1 MNVGI
6 SKNNYQ
12 NQQAATRQ
20 SLARIYM
27 KDGRV
32 QTLPLRQTRPDY
44 QFMNWF
50 RHRSR
55 ALSGFPVSI
64 RSILWIDNQGIC
76 TDCEQRVFDFL
87 SRYRLGN
94 SLRIVRPGFRDY
106 EPQQAP
112 TCACNHSQTL
122 PYDTFDEDF
131 DIGYENEI
139 KDYAN
144 YGGYNVSGKRQGKLT
159 ESQKNN
165 IHANSQA
172 QYYAHTKT
180 NPDNF
185 KKGLSFKGVEVNHR
199 IPLERI
205 HQVAGMRNTPNKNNL
220 QTIPEPVHAY
230 VSKMWAYLKGKQS
243 GADIKAYADGVD
255 KLMQAKNKQQVETA
269 IQDLKNTN
277 PNLDEKKVLRDIIS
291 NGKSVFW
298 TKEFLKRYPAWLSK
312 AAVFGKELELVFQ
325 EMYAQEM
332 GELAI

>member
-20 SLARIYM
+20 SLARVYM

-32 QTLPLRQTRPDY
+32 QTLPLRQARPDY

-94 SLRIVRPGFRDY
+94 SLRVVRPSLPNY
-106 EPQQAP
+106 APQPIAS
-112 TCACNHSQTL
+112 CACNHARVE
-122 PYDTFDEDF
+122 PYGFDEPF
-131 DIGYENEI
+131 DLGFEEEI
-139 KDYAN
+139 KDYSN
-144 YGGYNVSGKRQGKLT
+144 YGGYNVTGKRQGKLT

-205 HQVAGMRNTPNKNNL
+205 NQVAGMRNTPNKNNL